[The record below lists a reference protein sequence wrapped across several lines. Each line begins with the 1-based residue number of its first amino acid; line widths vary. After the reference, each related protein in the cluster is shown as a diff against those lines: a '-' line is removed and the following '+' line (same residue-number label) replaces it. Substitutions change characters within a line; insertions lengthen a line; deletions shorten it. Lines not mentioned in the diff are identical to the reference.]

1 METVEAKTRVLG
13 WESEIFSEAWF
24 HWEPQTTNVKMKS
37 RTGGKAGAQESG
49 EGTALSV
56 PTVSQRPMRQ
66 KLQKEENLPASRA
79 LSSSVYR
86 RRGNK
91 STGKND
97 PKHRLWGCS
106 FGLHCDDVIIGR

>member
-1 METVEAKTRVLG
+1 METVEAKTGVLG

-24 HWEPQTTNVKMKS
+24 HWEPQIINVKMKS
-37 RTGGKAGAQESG
+37 RTGGKAGAQETG
-49 EGTALSV
+49 EGTALSI
-56 PTVSQRPMRQ
+56 PTVSQRPMHQ
-66 KLQKEENLPASRA
+66 KLQKEENLPPSRA
-79 LSSSVYR
+79 LWSSVYR

-97 PKHRLWGCS
+97 PEHGLWGCS